1 MASKGLYYNIN
12 KRKKAGTSRS
22 KEDSTISPKAYKN
35 MLAGF
40 PKKKKQRERYKGAYP
55 VRDVEQSR
63 LIDGQ
68 AFSTGLVADFA
79 NPIADGSSIDIA
91 IAFPQGIDPVFT
103 IAGLSNGNAVG
114 YLYEGAS
121 VTGGTS
127 LPIINRNRAS
137 TITSTGVALANPTVN
152 SLGNVVLQEI
162 LTAGVGKKGGGN
174 EVGGNNIILKGLTTY
189 LFRLTNADGN
199 NNPHAMEI
207 ILSWTE

>member
-1 MASKGLYYNIN
+1 M
-12 KRKKAGTSRS
+12 
-22 KEDSTISPKAYKN
+22 
-35 MLAGF
+35 
-40 PKKKKQRERYKGAYP
+40 
-55 VRDVEQSR
+55 
-63 LIDGQ
+63 
-68 AFSTGLVADFA
+68 
-79 NPIADGSSIDIA
+79 
-91 IAFPQGIDPVFT
+91 
-103 IAGLSNGNAVG
+103 G

-137 TITSTGVALANPTVN
+137 TISSTGVALANPTVN
-152 SLGNVVLQEI
+152 SLGTVVLQEI

-174 EVGGNNIILKGLTTY
+174 QVGGNNIILKGLTTY